1 MLTAIENAL
10 NRGLPRSP
18 RAQELCAGL
27 AGRKLAIEIPDVT
40 RVLVE
45 STGASLRITRDR
57 PRRGDPRQVDYP
69 TPPDSPPH
77 ADKSATADA
86 EIIGGPLGLLA
97 LAGDSP
103 QAVLQRRGVDIRGDA
118 ALAEKF
124 RELGMLLRPDLE
136 EDLSQLIGDVPAH
149 QIGRF
154 ARMAVSWGQRA
165 VSTTAQNFSEYFAHE
180 RRDLVS
186 RNEGEQYLRG
196 VDLLREDLDR
206 LEARLAQLTR
216 A

>member
-1 MLTAIENAL
+1 
-10 NRGLPRSP
+10 
-18 RAQELCAGL
+18 L
-27 AGRKLAIEIPDVT
+27 AGRKLAIEIPEVT

-45 STGASLRITRDR
+45 STGTSLRITRGDR
-57 PRRGDPRQVDYP
+57 
-69 TPPDSPPH
+69 S
-77 ADKSATADA
+77 ADGGAQADA

-118 ALAEKF
+118 GLAERF
-124 RELGMLLRPDLE
+124 RELGMLLRPDIE
-136 EDLSQLIGDVPAH
+136 EDLSLLIGDVPAH

-154 ARMAVSWGQRA
+154 ARMAASWGQRA
-165 VSTTAQNFSEYFAHE
+165 VSTAVENTAEYFAHE

-206 LEARLAQLTR
+206 LAARIDQLTR

>member
-27 AGRKLAIEIPDVT
+27 AGRKLAIEIPEVT

-45 STGASLRITRDR
+45 STGTSLRITRWDR
-57 PRRGDPRQVDYP
+57 
-69 TPPDSPPH
+69 S
-77 ADKSATADA
+77 ADGGAQADA

-118 ALAEKF
+118 GLAERF
-124 RELGMLLRPDLE
+124 RELGMLLRPDIE
-136 EDLSQLIGDVPAH
+136 EDLSLLIGDVPAH

-154 ARMAVSWGQRA
+154 ARMAASWGQRA
-165 VSTTAQNFSEYFAHE
+165 VSTAVENTAEYFAHE

-206 LEARLAQLTR
+206 LAARIDQLTR

>member
-27 AGRKLAIEIPDVT
+27 AGRKLAIEIPEVT

-45 STGASLRITRDR
+45 STGTSLRITRVDR
-57 PRRGDPRQVDYP
+57 PAKG
-69 TPPDSPPH
+69 
-77 ADKSATADA
+77 SAPADA

-118 ALAEKF
+118 AMAEKF
-124 RELGMLLRPDLE
+124 RELGMLLRPDME

-154 ARMAVSWGQRA
+154 ARMAASWGQRA
-165 VSTTAQNFSEYFAHE
+165 VSTVVENTAEYFAHE

-206 LEARLAQLTR
+206 LEARLDQLTR